1 MFPEDDIEAKAEA
14 DRQAVIRAMH
24 DHGLGLK
31 EIGEGISAL
40 AHSEDEDIKSRGL
53 RMAIEIMALT
63 PSRVQKHRVQSEQ
76 RILSVRFDG
85 KPNQL
90 GIDEGLLRRLP
101 REQRQKAIEVMAAIK
116 AIAPEDG
123 AEVPNGGS

>member
-1 MFPEDDIEAKAEA
+1 
-14 DRQAVIRAMH
+14 
-24 DHGLGLK
+24 
-31 EIGEGISAL
+31 
-40 AHSEDEDIKSRGL
+40 
-53 RMAIEIMALT
+53 MAIEIMALT

-90 GIDEGLLRRLP
+90 GIDDGMIRRLP
-101 REQRQKAIEVMAAIK
+101 AEQRQKAIEVMAALK

-123 AEVPNGGS
+123 AEVPNGGP